1 MVRKRGETPISLS
14 EEILILQDIAN
25 RARERLI
32 KVAQEYPNIHLG
44 SSLSSIEILTVLM
57 FKFAKKRHLDPIN
70 RDWIILSKG
79 HAAPAY
85 YSLLVEKGVISEE
98 ELFTIQD
105 VHSRL
110 QGHPEISIPEVD
122 MSTGSL
128 GQGLSFAIGVATGI
142 KMLNGKG
149 RVYVVMGD
157 GEHDEGEVWE
167 AITHAPVRK
176 LDNLTA
182 IVDMNG
188 FQLDG
193 KTEDIKPKEEL
204 LPKVYEAAGW
214 RVLKI
219 DGHDILSLVLALEE
233 SQKSKSPSVIFAK
246 TVRGKGVLKIEN
258 TEIQKLL

>member
-1 MVRKRGETPISLS
+1 MDRKRGETPISLT

-32 KVAQEYPNIHLG
+32 KVARTYPNIHLG
-44 SSLSSIEILTVLM
+44 SSLSTVEILTVLM
-57 FKFAKKRHLDPIN
+57 FKAATRRNTDPLN
-70 RDWIILSKG
+70 KDWIILSKG

-85 YSLLVEKGVISEE
+85 YSLLVEKGIIAEE
-98 ELFTIQD
+98 ELYTIQD
-105 VHSRL
+105 IKSRL

-128 GQGLSFAIGVATGI
+128 GQGLSFAIGIATGI
-142 KMLNGKG
+142 KKLNGQG
-149 RVYVVMGD
+149 RVYVLMGD

-167 AITHAPVRK
+167 ALTHAPIRQ
-176 LDNLTA
+176 LDNLTV

-214 RVLKI
+214 RVLRA
-219 DGHDILSLVLALEE
+219 DGHDILSLLFALEE
-233 SQKSKSPSVIFAK
+233 AQKSKRPSVIFAK
-246 TVRGKGVLKIEN
+246 TIRGKGVPRIEN